1 MNIDKA
7 MQIVKTPHESQ
18 INSFHLINHGQ
29 ITEFNGVML
38 TNSGCMSFTVDG
50 VHRSLLYP
58 DKVEEATQLMID
70 NGIVISKE
78 SDKVGV

>member
-1 MNIDKA
+1 MLRITKVHYHPIEGA
-7 MQIVKTPHESQ
+7 Y
-18 INSFHLINHGQ
+18 HLINNGQ

-38 TNSGCMSFTVDG
+38 TNSGCMALSVNGT
-50 VHRSLLYP
+50 HRSLLEP
-58 DKVEEATQLMID
+58 HVVEEATQLMID

>member
-1 MNIDKA
+1 MLKLTKSLYQSI
-7 MQIVKTPHESQ
+7 PGGY
-18 INSFHLINHGQ
+18 HLINNGQ

-38 TNSGCMSFTVDG
+38 TNSGCMALSVNG
-50 VHRSLLYP
+50 SHRSLLEP
-58 DKVEEATQLMID
+58 NVAEEATQLMID

>member
-1 MNIDKA
+1 
-7 MQIVKTPHESQ
+7 MQIVKAPHESQ

-29 ITEFNGVML
+29 ITAFNGVEF
-38 TNSGCMSFTVDG
+38 TISGCMSLTVDG

-58 DKVEEATQLMID
+58 DKVEEATQLMIE

-78 SDKVGV
+78 SEKVGV

>member
-1 MNIDKA
+1 
-7 MQIVKTPHESQ
+7 MQITKSLYQSIPGGY
-18 INSFHLINHGQ
+18 HLINNGQ

-38 TNSGCMSFTVDG
+38 TNSGCMALSVNG
-50 VHRSLLYP
+50 SHRSLLEP
-58 DKVEEATQLMID
+58 HVVEEATQLMID

>member
-1 MNIDKA
+1 

-29 ITEFNGVML
+29 ITSFNGAELTML
-38 TNSGCMSFTVDG
+38 GCMSITVDG

-58 DKVEEATQLMID
+58 DLVEEATQLMID
-70 NGIVISKE
+70 NGIVITNE
-78 SDKVGV
+78 DDKVGV